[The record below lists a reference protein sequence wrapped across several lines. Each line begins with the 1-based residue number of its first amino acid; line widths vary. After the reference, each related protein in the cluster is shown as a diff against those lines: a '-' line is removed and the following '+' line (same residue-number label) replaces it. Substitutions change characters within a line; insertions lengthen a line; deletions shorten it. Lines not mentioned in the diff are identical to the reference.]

1 MVAYGGFTILSH
13 PLIVEVILPFV
24 LIFTIVFGVL
34 QKAKIFGE
42 KKKQIDAIVALVIGL
57 FVISFAKAIG
67 IIVQL
72 SAFLAVALV
81 VVIVFLLLIGSFTKE
96 GDVDKVFSDN
106 MRKLIGI
113 PVIIAF
119 FIAVIYIAG
128 IWDYILEKNF
138 FLGNSSNLLG
148 TAIFVVI
155 IVGTI
160 WFVMRGDK
168 SSGKDKEK
176 EKENK

>member
-1 MVAYGGFTILSH
+1 MAAYGGFTILSS

-34 QKAKIFGE
+34 QKSKIFGD

-81 VVIVFLLLIGSFTKE
+81 VVIVFLLLVGAFTKE
-96 GDVDKVFSDN
+96 GDVDKVFSN
-106 MRKLIGI
+106 SMRKLIGI

-138 FLGNSSNLLG
+138 FFGEGSNVFG
-148 TAIFVVI
+148 TVIFIVI

-160 WFVMRGDK
+160 WFVMRETKIEKDE
-168 SSGKDKEK
+168 KDKK
-176 EKENK
+176 